1 MKLWILAS
9 LLGLGVALPQVYGL
23 MNPAGFRDFAR
34 KFPRSE
40 PWGWALMLL
49 GTAWFLWELEH
60 ERISDFAAFKPYMFV
75 GFGAVGL
82 GTCIF
87 VRDFLAVRGLA
98 VVLLML
104 AKLMV
109 DTARWV
115 PTDWRLVVVT
125 WAYVLVV
132 AGMWFT
138 VSPWR
143 LRDWIDWATRTE
155 LRIRVGSGLR
165 LAFGLF
171 VVILGLTVFRA
182 AEKPAALPV
191 PIAGSVSPEPIDP
204 QLSV

>member
-1 MKLWILAS
+1 MKLWLLA
-9 LLGLGVALPQVYGL
+9 LVLGWVVALPQVYGL

-34 KFPRSE
+34 KFPRSA

-49 GTAWFLWELEH
+49 GTAWFLWELQN
-60 ERISDFAAFKPYMFV
+60 ERISDFAAFKSYLLI

-115 PTDWRLVVVT
+115 HTDWRLVIVI

-143 LRDWIDWATRTE
+143 LRDLIDWATRTDS
-155 LRIRVGSGLR
+155 RVRLGSALR
-165 LAFGLF
+165 LAFGLW
-171 VVILGLTVFRA
+171 VIILGLTVFRA
-182 AEKPAALPV
+182 AERPAAFPPPPAGSANAE
-191 PIAGSVSPEPIDP
+191 PIAPRPFV
-204 QLSV
+204 